1 MEEEGGVNGEPA
13 VDVSASD
20 WEATPVS
27 VQRLVA
33 QLMLTVQQ
41 LRAELVELRRDNE
54 ALRKENEA
62 LRAHNTQLTARVAE
76 LEEKLR
82 TNSRN
87 SSKPPSSDPPSTP
100 PPPTRR
106 NKNKRNKGGQK
117 GHKGTHRALLPPEQ
131 VDAFVVCKPT
141 TCSGCKKPI
150 AGHDQ
155 APQRHQVHEL
165 APKLIH
171 TTEYQLHELTC
182 PCGAHTRAP
191 LPSGVGLSPFG
202 SSIQALT
209 AVLVGGFKLSHAG
222 VVEMMRDVFG
232 LSMSTGA
239 VTNTL
244 VRASN
249 ALEPVYDE
257 ARDAARKAEVAHAD
271 ETSWRVGAKKA
282 WLWVLCTPLLEVL
295 RVAKGRSEVSGRK
308 LLGRV
313 FKGTLVTDRYA
324 VYGRIASKQQ
334 YCHAHLYRDWFK
346 VEQRGGE
353 DEAIG
358 LHLRRLT
365 RRLLRA
371 HRRKRR
377 EGLTQNWLRKQL
389 VPIQRS
395 YAEWLVHGFEQ
406 GSAKTREL
414 CSRLH
419 ASQSKL
425 WTFVMDE
432 SVEPTNNRAERALRH
447 AVLLRKNSYGND
459 SARGARF
466 MERLLTVRGSLRRQG
481 QRLLS
486 FVVDCIAAVRNPAAR
501 PSLLPAV
508 AA

>member
-1 MEEEGGVNGEPA
+1 MEEEGSVNAGPA

-20 WEATPVS
+20 WEATPAS
-27 VQRLVA
+27 VQRLVV

-41 LRAELVELRRDNE
+41 LRDEIVELRRDNE

-62 LRAHNTQLTARVAE
+62 LRAHNAQLTVRVAE

-100 PPPTRR
+100 PPAPRPK
-106 NKNKRNKGGQK
+106 KNKRKKGGQK
-117 GHKGTHRALLPPEQ
+117 GHKGAHRALLPPEQ

-141 TCSGCKKPI
+141 ACSACKQPI
-150 AGHDQ
+150 AGHDEQ
-155 APQRHQVHEL
+155 PQRHQVHEL
-165 APKLIH
+165 APKLIT

-182 PCGAHTRAP
+182 PCGAHTRAS
-191 LPSGVGLSPFG
+191 LPPGVGVSPFG
-202 SSIQALT
+202 PSIQALT

-244 VRASN
+244 ARASL
-249 ALEPVYDE
+249 ALEPVHNE
-257 ARDAARKAEVAHAD
+257 ALAAARKAEVAHAD
-271 ETSWRVGAKKA
+271 ETSWRVGGKKA

-295 RVAKGRSEVSGRK
+295 RVAKGRSEVSARK

-313 FKGTLVTDRYA
+313 FKGTLVTDRYP
-324 VYGRIASKQQ
+324 VYGKIATEQQ
-334 YCHAHLYRDWFK
+334 YCHAHLYRDWLK

-358 LHLRRLT
+358 LQLRRFT

-377 EGLTQNWLRKQL
+377 EGLTQDWLRKQL
-389 VPIQRS
+389 VPIRRMYS
-395 YAEWLVHGFEQ
+395 EWLVHGFEH

-414 CSRLH
+414 CARLH

-425 WTFVMDE
+425 WTFVQNE

-459 SARGARF
+459 SERGARF
-466 MERLLTVRGSLRRQG
+466 MERLLTMRGSLRRQG
-481 QRLLS
+481 RRLLS
-486 FVVDCIAAVRNPAAR
+486 FVADCIAAVRNPANR

-508 AA
+508 AG